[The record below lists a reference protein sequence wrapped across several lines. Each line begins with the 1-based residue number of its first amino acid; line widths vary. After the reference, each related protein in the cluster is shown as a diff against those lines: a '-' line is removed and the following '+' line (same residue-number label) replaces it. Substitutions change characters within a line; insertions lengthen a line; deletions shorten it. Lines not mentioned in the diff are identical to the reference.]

1 MLELS
6 LRWHRLTAEHTLKI
20 AVNILLAEIIRKF
33 AYVHNS
39 LVERVTI
46 VSDST
51 MSIVGNSQLALKR
64 RDEIA
69 EGWYPLNCYVG
80 DFLRHI

>member
-33 AYVHNS
+33 TYVHDS

-51 MSIVGNSQLALKR
+51 MSIVGNSQLALK
-64 RDEIA
+64 
-69 EGWYPLNCYVG
+69 
-80 DFLRHI
+80 

>member
-6 LRWHRLTAEHTLKI
+6 LRRHRLTAEHTLKI

-51 MSIVGNSQLALKR
+51 MSIVGNSQLALK
-64 RDEIA
+64 
-69 EGWYPLNCYVG
+69 
-80 DFLRHI
+80 